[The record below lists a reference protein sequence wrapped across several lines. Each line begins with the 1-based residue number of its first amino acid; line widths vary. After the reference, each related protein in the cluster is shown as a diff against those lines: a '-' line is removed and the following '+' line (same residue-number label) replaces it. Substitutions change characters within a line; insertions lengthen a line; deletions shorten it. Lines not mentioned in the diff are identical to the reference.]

1 MISFLTDTSAN
12 FFVFHCPNI
21 RYDALLFKII
31 KRYFFLLFLAQKS
44 SLLLKYFSKDT
55 WYNPDEFPRSFIKGS
70 AEGFW
75 WAFVTMTTV
84 G

>member
-1 MISFLTDTSAN
+1 VS
-12 FFVFHCPNI
+12 VFAFDCPNI
-21 RYDALLFKII
+21 RYYSLLFKII
-31 KRYFFLLFLAQKS
+31 KRYSFIAQKS